1 MSVRRFDVEAVRQ
14 ALSARPGQR
23 LPDQVRSR
31 AAVAMI
37 LRPAEI
43 GLELLLI
50 RRAEHPRDP
59 WSGQM
64 AFPGGR
70 AEPGDPD
77 LSTTAT
83 REVAEEIGVDLR
95 RAGELLGPL
104 DELRAMARL
113 KPMDLTIQPFVFGL
127 KESISPEAREE
138 VESVHWL
145 PLETLFDPA
154 ARGSLDYRHEGQSL
168 VFPCLRHEG
177 LVIWGLTYRML
188 QGLEQRLRG
197 ESPAAGGV

>member
-1 MSVRRFDVEAVRQ
+1 MSAALSVEAVRQ

-37 LRPAEI
+37 LRPAEA

-70 AEPGDPD
+70 AEPGDAD

-83 REVAEEIGVDLR
+83 REVAEEIGIDLR
-95 RAGELLGPL
+95 HAGELLGPL

-113 KPMDLTIQPFVFGL
+113 RPMDLTIQPFVFRLTEGVTAVA
-127 KESISPEAREE
+127 KEE

-145 PLETLFDPA
+145 PLEALFAPA
-154 ARGSLDYRHEGQSL
+154 ARSSLDYRYEGQSL

-188 QGLEQRLRG
+188 QGLQERLQG
-197 ESPAAGGV
+197 EPAPTGGV